1 MKTVTPLCPRSR
13 AGPAASSLTPSAVA
27 DHRAR
32 EVHGAARTRCRV
44 LDAAHS
50 PLLGGAV
57 GAGYPAPAVQI
68 ARGLRGPVLQAYEDA
83 VGAADGGRMH
93 GLAVGSWQDCS
104 VEVDALAA
112 EAADAMAARH
122 WRLMGSRTQAEARG
136 VFAQHVQRRWSA
148 AFWRSW
154 RAMLYAR
161 LPCVGAADSAMLRCG
176 APPVEAAPVAWAE
189 GRGAAFPQVH
199 AGVDRG
205 GAARDRA

>member
-13 AGPAASSLTPSAVA
+13 AGPAARCLTPSAVA

-32 EVHGAARTRCRV
+32 EVHGAAQTRCRV

-68 ARGLRGPVLQAYEDA
+68 ARGLRGPVLQAYEDP

-154 RAMLYAR
+154 PVLEIYRYAR
-161 LPCVGAADSAMLRCG
+161 
-176 APPVEAAPVAWAE
+176 
-189 GRGAAFPQVH
+189 F
-199 AGVDRG
+199 
-205 GAARDRA
+205 